1 MTVLSCCSDSLFEVC
16 PVHPQAVTATAAAY
30 TIYILFI
37 FYVYSLYYLPERS
50 SLPDSKYP
58 LIQRF
63 IRTCSGEIIE
73 CFFGHLDN
81 MTVHKI
87 RSEETRVGKE
97 WVSSGRYRWW
107 PDHEK

>member
-81 MTVHKI
+81 MTVNKI
-87 RSEETRVGKE
+87 NPFRGALQDRKKFGK
-97 WVSSGRYRWW
+97 G
-107 PDHEK
+107 K